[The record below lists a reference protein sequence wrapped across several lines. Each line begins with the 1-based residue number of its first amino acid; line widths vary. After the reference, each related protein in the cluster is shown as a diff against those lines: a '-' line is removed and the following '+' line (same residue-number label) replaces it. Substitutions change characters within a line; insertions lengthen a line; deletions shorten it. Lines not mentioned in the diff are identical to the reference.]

1 MVEKITAEQIR
12 DAWLAKDA
20 KKCADLMYNY
30 IEQNPD
36 IKQKIVEKMVAHFV
50 DGLVDYRDVSLG
62 DAMTF
67 TVKKRGGKNEKDDL

>member
-20 KKCADLMYNY
+20 KKCTDLMYNY

-62 DAMTF
+62 DAITF
-67 TVKKRGGKNEKDDL
+67 TVKKEG

>member
-12 DAWLAKDA
+12 DVWLAKDA

-36 IKQKIVEKMVAHFV
+36 IKQKIVEKIVAHFV

-62 DAMTF
+62 DAITF
-67 TVKKRGGKNEKDDL
+67 TVKKEG